1 MIPFLVISFVLGA
14 ATVPDIRHGEKG
26 YLSVPSL
33 LLVAVGLAGII
44 VAASFFAQWNGDW
57 RFWSVLIGAIMV
69 LAVFAVL
76 QLRMAHPLV
85 EVRTFAY
92 SGFTLG
98 MVILLMSSGG
108 VLGVNFLLPIL
119 LQRGLGHTSMTAALI
134 LLPGA
139 VIGAVSAP
147 LIGGALKEH
156 FPPKFIACGF
166 VGVAVMDVAMMLG
179 GSHEGAIAWH
189 TRCSWP
195 LPDSC
200 WCPIRRMR

>member
-1 MIPFLVISFVLGA
+1 M
-14 ATVPDIRHGEKG
+14 
-26 YLSVPSL
+26 PSL

-119 LQRGLGHTSMTAALI
+119 LQRGLG
-134 LLPGA
+134 
-139 VIGAVSAP
+139 
-147 LIGGALKEH
+147 
-156 FPPKFIACGF
+156 
-166 VGVAVMDVAMMLG
+166 
-179 GSHEGAIAWH
+179 
-189 TRCSWP
+189 
-195 LPDSC
+195 
-200 WCPIRRMR
+200 IRR